1 MKKTLLLLA
10 VLLIG
15 GANVFAQTQKGDFL
29 LGAGTSLDFSFLN
42 SQVSTDSY
50 ESDKVKNNS
59 FEFTPRFGY
68 FLANNLVVG
77 IDFLT
82 SKASEKDDEDKY
94 KSSTFAVGPFA
105 RVYIGNTNV
114 KPFLHAGFGFGKNTE
129 EYNSSYAGYPDDKVK
144 SNLTTY
150 DVGGGVSFFLTPKI
164 ALEIGISYGNAS
176 SKYTNYYNEDATN
189 KVKGIASSIGFSV
202 HL

>member
-1 MKKTLLLLA
+1 MKKTLVLIA
-10 VLLIG
+10 VLIMG

-29 LGAGTSLDFSFLN
+29 LGAGTSLDFSFLS

-50 ESDKVKNNS
+50 ERDKIKNNS
-59 FEFTPRFGY
+59 FEFTPRIGY

-77 IDFLT
+77 IDFLNST
-82 SKASEKDDEDKY
+82 ATEKQDGDKY
-94 KSSTFAVGPFA
+94 KTSTFALGPFA
-105 RVYIGNTNV
+105 RVYLGNTNV

-129 EYNSSYAGYPDDKVK
+129 KYNSSSAGYPDNKVK

-150 DVGGGVSFFLTPKI
+150 DVGGGVSFFLTSKV
-164 ALEIGISYGNAS
+164 ALEVGISYGNAS
-176 SKYTNYYNEDATN
+176 SKFTNYYNEDATN
-189 KVKGIASSIGFSV
+189 KVKGIASSIGFSI